1 MPEGGIGKEG
11 PSAGTALL
19 SAFVSLFT
27 KTKVDP
33 NFGEFF
39 LFRKALSLPLITVL
53 RQYFSFDRRNHASW
67 TSLAGRW
74 P

>member
-27 KTKVDP
+27 KTKIDP
-33 NFGEFF
+33 DIGKHSRSRFPG
-39 LFRKALSLPLITVL
+39 
-53 RQYFSFDRRNHASW
+53 YD
-67 TSLAGRW
+67 
-74 P
+74 

>member
-27 KTKVDP
+27 KTRIDP
-33 NFGEFF
+33 DIGES
-39 LFRKALSLPLITVL
+39 LALALPLALCFADPGGTRL
-53 RQYFSFDRRNHASW
+53 
-67 TSLAGRW
+67 
-74 P
+74 